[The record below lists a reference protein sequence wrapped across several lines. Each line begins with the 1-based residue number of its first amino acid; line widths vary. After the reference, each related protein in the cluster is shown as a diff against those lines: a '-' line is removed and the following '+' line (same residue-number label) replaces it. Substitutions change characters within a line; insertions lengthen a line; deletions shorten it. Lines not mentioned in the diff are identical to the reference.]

1 MDNKDKKGS
10 DWIGI
15 IFLFIILPT
24 AFTVGGVWVGIA
36 VLVIGVVAFGWKKR
50 HEGPF
55 PTNKSEKDD

>member
-36 VLVIGVVAFGWKKR
+36 VLVIGVLALGWKKR
-50 HEGPF
+50 YEPLT
-55 PTNKSEKDD
+55 PRKKSEND